1 MTLEHLK
8 LFRDIAHARNVSHG
22 AAVCNVSQSA
32 ASQYLHET
40 ERLFGVQLLDRST
53 RPIELTEAGRLYYE
67 FCRDVLRRREEF
79 EESLDKL
86 KGRMKGTVRVAAIYS
101 VGLSDMSRLER
112 ELSRR
117 MPEAVL
123 QVEYLRPEKVYDAV
137 LTDQA
142 DLGLV
147 SYAESNREITAIPWR
162 EEKMMVAAAPSHP
175 LASRKTLDLADLAQ
189 QSFVAFDDELRVGRE
204 VKRYIRDS
212 GAQLN
217 VVMHFDNI
225 QTMKE
230 AVVLGSSISIMPVR
244 VLRNDIEQGRLVA
257 IPIAGCTLVRP
268 LGIIH
273 RRRKTFNRATR
284 TFLELLLQEAALEP
298 PPALRPRPPAH
309 LARGKT

>member
-8 LFRDIAHARNVSHG
+8 LFRDIALARNVSHG
-22 AAVCNVSQSA
+22 AEVCGVSQSA

-40 ERLFGVQLLDRST
+40 ERLLGVQLLDRRV

-67 FCRDVLRRREEF
+67 FCRDVLRRQEEF

-86 KGRMKGTVRVAAIYS
+86 KGLVQGTVRVAAIYS
-101 VGLSDMSRLER
+101 VGLSDMSRLQL

-117 MPEAVL
+117 MPEAEL
-123 QVEYLRPEKVYDAV
+123 LVEYLRPEKVYDAV
-137 LTDQA
+137 LTEQA

-147 SYAESNREITAIPWR
+147 SYPESNREIAAIPWR

-175 LASRKTLDLADLAQ
+175 LATRETLDLADLARQ
-189 QSFVAFDDELRVGRE
+189 NFVAFDDELRVGRE
-204 VKRYIRDS
+204 VKRYIRES

-257 IPIAGCTLVRP
+257 IPIKGCKLVRP

-284 TFLELLLQEAALEP
+284 TFLELLRQEAALEP
-298 PPALRPRPPAH
+298 PPAQPPRPPAH
-309 LARGKT
+309 SGRGKG

>member
-22 AAVCNVSQSA
+22 AEICGVSQSA
-32 ASQYLHET
+32 ASQHLHET
-40 ERLFGVQLLDRST
+40 ERLLGVQLLDRST

-86 KGRMKGTVRVAAIYS
+86 KGHVQGTVRVAAIYS
-101 VGLSDMSRLER
+101 VGMSDMSRLELQ
-112 ELSRR
+112 LSRR
-117 MPEAVL
+117 MPQAELV
-123 QVEYLRPEKVYDAV
+123 VEYLRPEKVYDAV
-137 LTDQA
+137 LTGQA

-147 SYAESNREITAIPWR
+147 SYPESNREITAIPWR

-175 LASRKTLDLADLAQ
+175 LASRKTLALPDLSQ
-189 QSFVAFDDELRVGRE
+189 QNFVAFDDDLRVGRE

-257 IPIAGCTLVRP
+257 IPIEGCTLVRP

-273 RRRKTFNRATR
+273 RRRKTFNQAAR
-284 TFLELLLQEAALEP
+284 TFLELLRQEAALEP
-298 PPALRPRPPAH
+298 PPAQPPRQPAH
-309 LARGKT
+309 GGRAKG